1 MTRCSKVS
9 AARAM
14 LNGIVDR
21 ALKCDFSAIRQVIDL
36 LKDSGHDQDVTD
48 EEFAARKYT
57 VMRPFTEDQYDL
69 MLSEA
74 RKREY
79 CGHAVLADY
88 RLGFKVSEPEKGDA
102 FYVLLK
108 AADHERIEGRLS
120 KALAAYSKMLETLE
134 SGGNKGDGSEA
145 TLSDRFERILI
156 RIALLASD
164 FIFARQPE
172 LALRAATLA
181 DRPNTPINW
190 LPLVRAHAHL
200 LLGNIEPARSFYFAK
215 STFWREAE
223 TSWERM
229 VMLDFGKLRAA
240 GFDHPLMAEVER
252 RYTAAGWSVEKFSCE
267 VPAEV
272 TAAWFD
278 GSPPRSLKPA
288 STTQAQAKPKI
299 APRTDTA
306 LAETQSLD
314 RAAAASDTAS
324 GDKLF
329 TAGRLDDALAVYKR
343 RVDECSHALKSGRLL
358 PGLVDSRNDAL
369 DRIRSIAIVLLAS
382 DRISDGLSLT
392 EYLTGTMGDNTLS
405 RIVRAHAL
413 MLSDRVEEA
422 RNIYLATYSLPA
434 DGERDGRRVII
445 EDFAELSSK
454 GIEHQL
460 MDEMRQ
466 VVQRRVLTR

>member
-1 MTRCSKVS
+1 VAWFCS
-9 AARAM
+9 A
-14 LNGIVDR
+14 VDN
-21 ALKCDFSAIRQVIDL
+21 
-36 LKDSGHDQDVTD
+36 H
-48 EEFAARKYT
+48 
-57 VMRPFTEDQYDL
+57 
-69 MLSEA
+69 
-74 RKREY
+74 
-79 CGHAVLADY
+79 
-88 RLGFKVSEPEKGDA
+88 LGFKVSEPPQKDDI
-102 FYVLLK
+102 FFVLLK
-108 AADHERIEGRLS
+108 AADRERIEGRLS
-120 KALAAYSKMLETLE
+120 KALAAYSKMLENLE
-134 SGGNKGDGSEA
+134 SGRTKGDVSEA
-145 TLSDRFERILI
+145 ILTDRSERILI

-164 FIFARQPE
+164 FVFVRKPK
-172 LALRAATLA
+172 LALQAATLA
-181 DRPNTPINW
+181 DRPNTLVNW

-215 STFWREAE
+215 STFWRAAE

-229 VMLDFGKLRAA
+229 VMLDFRALRAN
-240 GFDHPLMAEVER
+240 GFSHPLMDEVEK
-252 RYTAAGWSVEKFSCE
+252 RYTAAGWSVGKFSCE
-267 VPAEV
+267 MPAEV

-278 GSPPRSLKPA
+278 GSLPRSLKPA
-288 STTQAQAKPKI
+288 LTAPTQAGPKVE
-299 APRTDTA
+299 PRTDTA
-306 LAETQSLD
+306 LTETQSLD

-343 RVDECSHALKSGRLL
+343 RVDECSRSLKSGRLL

-369 DRIRSIAIVLLAS
+369 DRIRSIALVLLAS

-392 EYLTGTMGDNTLS
+392 EYLTGTMGNNTLS

-434 DGERDGRRVII
+434 DSERDGRRVIL